1 MEATEDLRTPDEEGR
16 TPMYRACVDGGLNR
30 MKWLYDNGAQ
40 EDVRTPDNEGATPM
54 YIASHKNKVEA
65 MQWLFDHGAQDYNST
80 LIYILQQ

>member
-1 MEATEDLRTPDEEGR
+1 MVTW
-16 TPMYRACVDGGLNR
+16 V
-30 MKWLYDNGAQ
+30 WLYDNGAQ